1 MATTIKESK
10 ASRDNDISNQLTS
23 EGLIERKKPR
33 KKLSDHV
40 MTRVY
45 RAPEV
50 ITLMDYN
57 KKVDTWSVGCIL
69 AELIRYT
76 EEYRDQYPEEKY
88 LFSGDSCFPLSPNP
102 GEDGLA
108 VIDKDD
114 QIAQISTI
122 LGPLPYNINEENP
135 EFE

>member
-1 MATTIKESK
+1 MATTIKDSK
-10 ASRDNDISNQLTS
+10 ASKELDISNQKTTD
-23 EGLIERKKPR
+23 GLIERKKPK

-50 ITLMDYN
+50 ITLMDYD

-76 EEYRDQYPEEKY
+76 EEYRD
-88 LFSGDSCFPLSPNP
+88 
-102 GEDGLA
+102 
-108 VIDKDD
+108 
-114 QIAQISTI
+114 
-122 LGPLPYNINEENP
+122 
-135 EFE
+135 